1 MERPDITKPLIGEK
15 PIGGPGK
22 RFRLVARTQ
31 SIEEANRIAE
41 QYEMKGFETQIVKK
55 KQGTITIYE
64 VWAAKEPEILTG
76 KKGPALT

>member
-1 MERPDITKPLIGEK
+1 MERPDISKPLPGEK

-22 RFRLVARTQ
+22 QFRLVATTQ

-55 KQGTITIYE
+55 KQGTIAIYE
-64 VWAAKEPEILTG
+64 VWVAKEPDVFSATERPSLR
-76 KKGPALT
+76 